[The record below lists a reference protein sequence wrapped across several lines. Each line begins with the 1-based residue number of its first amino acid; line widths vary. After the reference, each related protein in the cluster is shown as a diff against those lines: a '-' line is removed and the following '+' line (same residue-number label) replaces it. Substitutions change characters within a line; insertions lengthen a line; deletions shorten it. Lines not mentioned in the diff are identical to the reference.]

1 MGERYNH
8 VRLKYGKKLETSR
21 KYTLTQEIKIE
32 SPSAMIAVMNAT
44 GIAHNISHLTGK
56 PMTVRITK
64 KTKTVGRNRM
74 RPISA
79 ADIGSIILGNA
90 VFKIS
95 FCPFTTEREPP
106 AKVFDTK

>member
-8 VRLKYGKKLETSR
+8 VLLKYGRKLETSR
-21 KYTLTQEIKIE
+21 KYTFTHEIKIE
-32 SPSAMIAVMNAT
+32 SPSAMIAVINTT
-44 GIAHNISHLTGK
+44 GIAHNIFHVIGN

-64 KTKTVGRNRM
+64 KTNIVGRNRM
-74 RPISA
+74 RATIA
-79 ADIGSIILGNA
+79 ADIGSMILGNA